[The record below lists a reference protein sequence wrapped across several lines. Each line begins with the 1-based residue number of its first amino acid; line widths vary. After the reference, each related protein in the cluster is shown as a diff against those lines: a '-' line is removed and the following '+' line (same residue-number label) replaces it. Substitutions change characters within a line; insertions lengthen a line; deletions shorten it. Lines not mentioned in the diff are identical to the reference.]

1 MNIIPAIDI
10 INGHAVRLTKGDYTT
25 QKVYSNNPVELA
37 IMFEDAGF
45 RRLHL
50 VDLDGARTGS
60 IKNIVVLEQIATA
73 TSMAIDFGGGV
84 KNILDVET
92 VLNAGA
98 AMVTIGSMAVKQ
110 PALLEELLME
120 FGPDK
125 FLLAADVL
133 HEKVKVSG
141 WQEDSGVD
149 VFEFVGTLISLGARN
164 IFCTD
169 IAKDGMMQGPSIA
182 LYKKIIGL
190 HPEINFIASGGVSS
204 INDVIALEEIGCAGI
219 IIGKALYENLVPL
232 EELII
237 YNK

>member
-45 RRLHL
+45 RRLHV
-50 VDLDGARTGS
+50 VDLDGARIGK
-60 IKNIVVLEQIATA
+60 IQNISVLEKIAKA
-73 TSMAIDFGGGV
+73 TTMVIDFGGGV

-92 VLNAGA
+92 VFNAGA
-98 AMVTIGSMAVKQ
+98 EIVTVGSMAVKQ
-110 PALLEELLME
+110 PALLEEFLME

-125 FLLAADVL
+125 FLAGADVL
-133 HEKVKVSG
+133 DEIVKVSG
-141 WQEDSGVD
+141 WQEDSGLD
-149 VFEFVGTLISLGARN
+149 IFNFVGTLISLGARN

-169 IAKDGMMQGPSIA
+169 IAKDGMMQGPSIG
-182 LYKKIIGL
+182 LYKKIISL
-190 HPEINFIASGGVSS
+190 HPEINLIASGGVSS

-219 IIGKALYENLVPL
+219 IIGKALYENLVSL